1 MTGETGM
8 GEAQNFD
15 GDLDPFS
22 DISFHSLFPIT
33 LRLFVVDNA
42 AKSACMCVYVCV
54 CLCARVC
61 HAYVHVSAHVWVCTS
76 VEARV

>member
-1 MTGETGM
+1 M

-15 GDLDPFS
+15 GDLVPFF

-42 AKSACMCVYVCV
+42 AKSACVHECVRTYVCV
-54 CLCARVC
+54 HVC
-61 HAYVHVSAHVWVCTS
+61 VMHMYLLVWVCACRCTCLS
-76 VEARV
+76 VHTCGD